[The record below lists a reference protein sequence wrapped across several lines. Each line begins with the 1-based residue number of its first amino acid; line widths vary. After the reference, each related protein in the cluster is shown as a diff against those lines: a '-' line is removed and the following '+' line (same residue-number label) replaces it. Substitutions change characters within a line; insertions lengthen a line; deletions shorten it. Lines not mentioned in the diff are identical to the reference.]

1 MSNISAK
8 NIFKIVLHYLFA
20 YTTFD
25 RLFLFGQCVLL
36 LPQHLAS
43 VTAQV
48 DNRVMRTVLRRLYT
62 PHSQHHPLLTGLSPS
77 EMVIQTGS
85 HYDTIRRGNYR
96 EVSSVTQHQSEPQM
110 FYNRFTYD
118 ENFMDSRHSGAG
130 GTGDQS
136 EHSNR
141 GQDFVNYT
149 PRSQEAAR
157 SGNSHLTPSVIIRK
171 SSQEEAA
178 RPFHQTFHPPPVLE
192 AKDVQRSPS
201 EEKVQKRDSR
211 KVDGGKNVLQ
221 PAQSFLFS
229 SQSPEQSL
237 PTPQEQ
243 HSSFRE
249 KNKLDVIRPWRTP
262 SRTET
267 NNIFSLSSQTSPHGV
282 SNRFHSSVVKSN
294 LSPEKQVA
302 SMTDSTQEIGLRHKK
317 AQSYLFSSS
326 RFFERAKPI
335 TADRHAAV
343 FRQRLRDAQNYDRVS
358 SEGEKAMKEAQ
369 SLVGFNQGNFSHAKS
384 STMHHAHFAQQGALM
399 DNFTRYHHSS
409 KVETRVTALPA
420 PQESVENSRVS
431 LATEAAANA
440 SKLTH
445 ATKSIYG
452 FRGFKKQMRKPVTV
466 HLNLSTSHADERT
479 DSGRRIF
486 DKGRFKITNIYPS
499 LSPKYS
505 FGRKST
511 APQNYTPPS
520 PTTLDQVQTTSTPE
534 PLGFNEGRPP
544 LPDNGA
550 RIKSNPHGRQFQ
562 IYSRIY
568 GLKGFGSRPLEG
580 ARALIKRPD
589 KTGRVQQGFEGLKM
603 RNSQIWRPESSRIHR
618 LYNKTVPSSN
628 TGRQDQ
634 MQFSYT
640 QLTPNQ
646 EEDYK
651 IHTHLGLQAV
661 QSRPGNASSKGEQQN
676 EASASVGHTITSSSL
691 KSAGDPSLKSETGS
705 PNRTR
710 SVTIMAHFIP
720 SPFSGVVR
728 GQRVRGKTASKL
740 SNLTSL
746 TLDVPIIRKP
756 PSRLRAVTYADILG
770 SASFTGVRATTQTP
784 IALGDGYSSLPA
796 ATEQKEEAGP
806 RRVDSEVGVQRGN
819 STSRSPGANA
829 GGDGGTHDASDSD
842 VSMSQLFLDSEGS
855 GSGSFNT
862 SDVSPNE
869 SLSKDSSELDY
880 LRISVGNTSFK
891 SMNQSHTE
899 K

>member
-1 MSNISAK
+1 
-8 NIFKIVLHYLFA
+8 
-20 YTTFD
+20 
-25 RLFLFGQCVLL
+25 
-36 LPQHLAS
+36 
-43 VTAQV
+43 
-48 DNRVMRTVLRRLYT
+48 
-62 PHSQHHPLLTGLSPS
+62 
-77 EMVIQTGS
+77 
-85 HYDTIRRGNYR
+85 
-96 EVSSVTQHQSEPQM
+96 M

-118 ENFMDSRHSGAG
+118 ENFKDSRHSGGG

-141 GQDFVNYT
+141 GQGYVNYT
-149 PRSQEAAR
+149 PRSQEASR

-171 SSQEEAA
+171 SPQEEAA

-192 AKDVQRSPS
+192 AKDVQMSPS
-201 EEKVQKRDSR
+201 EEKVQERDFR
-211 KVDGGKNVLQ
+211 KVDGGIYVLQ
-221 PAQSFLFS
+221 PAKSFLFS

-249 KNKLDVIRPWRTP
+249 KNKLDVVRPWRTP
-262 SRTET
+262 GRTET

-282 SNRFHSSVVKSN
+282 SNRFHSLVVKSN
-294 LSPEKQVA
+294 LSPEQRVA
-302 SMTDSTQEIGLRHKK
+302 SMTDSTQEIGLKHKK

-326 RFFERAKPI
+326 PFFERAKPI

-343 FRQRLRDAQNYDRVS
+343 FKQRLPDAQNYGRVS
-358 SEGEKAMKEAQ
+358 SAREKAMKEAH
-369 SLVGFNQGNFSHAKS
+369 SPAGFNQGDFSHTKS
-384 STMHHAHFAQQGALM
+384 STMHHAHFVQQGASM

-409 KVETRVTALPA
+409 KAETRVTALPA
-420 PQESVENSRVS
+420 PQESVKNSRVS

-440 SKLTH
+440 SRLAHT
-445 ATKSIYG
+445 TRSIYG
-452 FRGFKKQMRKPVTV
+452 FRGFKKQTRKPVTV
-466 HLNLSTSHADERT
+466 HLNLSTSHAGERT

-486 DKGRFKITNIYPS
+486 DKGRFKITNIYSP

-511 APQNYTPPS
+511 APQNYTTPS

-544 LPDNGA
+544 LPDSGA

-562 IYSRIY
+562 IYGRIY
-568 GLKGFGSRPLEG
+568 RLKGFGSQPLEG

-589 KTGRVQQGFEGLKM
+589 KTDRVQQGFEGLKM
-603 RNSQIWRPESSRIHR
+603 RNSQIWRPESGRIHR
-618 LYNKTVPSSN
+618 RYNKTVPGSD
-628 TGRQDQ
+628 TGREDQ
-634 MQFSYT
+634 MQLSNT
-640 QLTPNQ
+640 QLTPKRE

-651 IHTHLGLQAV
+651 IHTHLGLQPV
-661 QSRPGNASSKGEQQN
+661 HGRPGNASSKGEQQN

-691 KSAGDPSLKSETGS
+691 RSAGEPSLKSEPRS

-710 SVTIMAHFIP
+710 SVTVKGHFIP
-720 SPFSGVVR
+720 IPFSGVVR

-740 SNLTSL
+740 NNSTSL
-746 TLDVPIIRKP
+746 TPDVPIIRKP

-770 SASFTGVRATTQTP
+770 SASFTGVRAITQTP
-784 IALGDGYSSLPA
+784 VAPDDGRYSLPA

-806 RRVDSEVGVQRGN
+806 RRVDSEVGVQTGN
-819 STSRSPGANA
+819 STSRSPEANA
-829 GGDGGTHDASDSD
+829 GGDGDPHDASDSD

-855 GSGSFNT
+855 GSGGFNT
-862 SDVSPNE
+862 SDVSTNE
-869 SLSKDSSELDY
+869 RLGKDLSELDY
-880 LRISVGNTSFK
+880 LRISAGNTSFK
-891 SMNQSHTE
+891 SRTQSHTE

>member
-1 MSNISAK
+1 
-8 NIFKIVLHYLFA
+8 
-20 YTTFD
+20 
-25 RLFLFGQCVLL
+25 
-36 LPQHLAS
+36 
-43 VTAQV
+43 
-48 DNRVMRTVLRRLYT
+48 
-62 PHSQHHPLLTGLSPS
+62 
-77 EMVIQTGS
+77 
-85 HYDTIRRGNYR
+85 
-96 EVSSVTQHQSEPQM
+96 M
-110 FYNRFTYD
+110 FYNNRFAYD
-118 ENFMDSRHSGAG
+118 ENFMDNRHSGAG

-141 GQDFVNYT
+141 GQGFVNYT
-149 PRSQEAAR
+149 PRSQEAPR
-157 SGNSHLTPSVIIRK
+157 SGNSHLTPSVIVRK

-178 RPFHQTFHPPPVLE
+178 RPFRQTLHPPPVLE

-201 EEKVQKRDSR
+201 EEKVQERDSP

-229 SQSPEQSL
+229 SQSREQSL
-237 PTPQEQ
+237 PTPQDE

-249 KNKLDVIRPWRTP
+249 KNKLDVVGPWRTP

-302 SMTDSTQEIGLRHKK
+302 SMTDSTQEIGLRYKK

-326 RFFERAKPI
+326 PFFETAKPI

-343 FRQRLRDAQNYDRVS
+343 FKQRLPDPQNYGRVS
-358 SEGEKAMKEAQ
+358 SEREKAMKEAQ
-369 SLVGFNQGNFSHAKS
+369 NLVGFNEGNFSHAKS
-384 STMHHAHFAQQGALM
+384 STMHHAHFARQGASM

-420 PQESVENSRVS
+420 PQEFVKNS

-440 SKLTH
+440 SKLAYT
-445 ATKSIYG
+445 TKSIYG
-452 FRGFKKQMRKPVTV
+452 FRGFKKPMRKPAMV
-466 HLNLSTSHADERT
+466 HLNLSTSHAGERA

-505 FGRKST
+505 FGHKST
-511 APQNYTPPS
+511 APQNYTTPS
-520 PTTLDQVQTTSTPE
+520 PTTLDQVQTILTPE

-544 LPDNGA
+544 LPDDGA
-550 RIKSNPHGRQFQ
+550 RIKSNPHGRPFQ

-568 GLKGFGSRPLEG
+568 GLKAFGPRPLEG

-589 KTGRVQQGFEGLKM
+589 KTNRVQQGFEGLKM
-603 RNSQIWRPESSRIHR
+603 RNSQIWRPESSRIHSR
-618 LYNKTVPSSN
+618 YNKTVPGSN
-628 TGRQDQ
+628 TGREEE
-634 MQFSYT
+634 MQLSNT

-646 EEDYK
+646 EEEDYK
-651 IHTHLGLQAV
+651 IHTHPGLQPV
-661 QSRPGNASSKGEQQN
+661 QSRPGKASSKEEQEN
-676 EASASVGHTITSSSL
+676 EASASVRHTNTSSSL
-691 KSAGDPSLKSETGS
+691 RSAGDPSLKSEAGS

-710 SVTIMAHFIP
+710 SITFIAHFIP

-728 GQRVRGKTASKL
+728 GQRVRGKTTSKL

-746 TLDVPIIRKP
+746 TLDVPIVRKP
-756 PSRLRAVTYADILG
+756 LSRLRAVTYADILG
-770 SASFTGVRATTQTP
+770 SASFTGVRTP
-784 IALGDGYSSLPA
+784 IAPGDRDPSLTA

-806 RRVDSEVGVQRGN
+806 RSVDSDVGVQRGN

-829 GGDGGTHDASDSD
+829 GGDGGPHDVSDSD

-869 SLSKDSSELDY
+869 SLSKDLSELDY
-880 LRISVGNTSFK
+880 LRISAGNTLFK

>member
-1 MSNISAK
+1 M
-8 NIFKIVLHYLFA
+8 LHYLLA

-48 DNRVMRTVLRRLYT
+48 NNQVMHTVLRQLYT
-62 PHSQHHPLLTGLSPS
+62 PHSQHRPLLTGLSPS
-77 EMVIQTGS
+77 EAVIQTGS
-85 HYDTIRRGNYR
+85 HYDARRRGNYR
-96 EVSSVTQHQSEPQM
+96 EVSSVTQHQLEPQM
-110 FYNRFTYD
+110 FYNRFTYN

-130 GTGDQS
+130 GTRNQS
-136 EHSNR
+136 EHSNQ

-149 PRSQEAAR
+149 PRSREVAR
-157 SGNSHLTPSVIIRK
+157 SGNSRLTPSVIIRK

-178 RPFHQTFHPPPVLE
+178 RPFQQTFHPPPVLE
-192 AKDVQRSPS
+192 AKDIQKSPS
-201 EEKVQKRDSR
+201 EEKVQKRDSQ
-211 KVDGGKNVLQ
+211 KVDGGKTVLR

-229 SQSPEQSL
+229 SQSPDQLL

-249 KNKLDVIRPWRTP
+249 KNKLDVVRPWRTP

-282 SNRFHSSVVKSN
+282 SNRFHSLVVKSN

-302 SMTDSTQEIGLRHKK
+302 SMTDSTQEIGLRHRK
-317 AQSYLFSSS
+317 AQSYLFSLSP
-326 RFFERAKPI
+326 FFERAKPI

-343 FRQRLRDAQNYDRVS
+343 FKQRLLDTQNNGRAS
-358 SEGEKAMKEAQ
+358 SEREKAMKEAQ

-384 STMHHAHFAQQGALM
+384 SKTHNTHFSQQGASM
-399 DNFTRYHHSS
+399 DNFPRYHHSS

-420 PQESVENSRVS
+420 PQESDKNSRVS
-431 LATEAAANA
+431 LATEAATNA
-440 SKLTH
+440 SKLVHT
-445 ATKSIYG
+445 TKSIYG

-466 HLNLSTSHADERT
+466 HLNLSTSHTGERT
-479 DSGRRIF
+479 DSGRHIF
-486 DKGRFKITNIYPS
+486 DKGRFKTTNIYPS

-511 APQNYTPPS
+511 APQNYTTPS
-520 PTTLDQVQTTSTPE
+520 PTTLDQVQTTSAPE

-544 LPDNGA
+544 LPDSGA

-589 KTGRVQQGFEGLKM
+589 KPARVQQGFEGLKM

-618 LYNKTVPSSN
+618 RYNKTVPGSN
-628 TGRQDQ
+628 TGRKDQ
-634 MQFSYT
+634 MQLSNT
-640 QLTPNQ
+640 QLTPSQ
-646 EEDYK
+646 EKENYK
-651 IHTHLGLQAV
+651 IHTHLGLQPV

-691 KSAGDPSLKSETGS
+691 RSAGDSSLKSERGS

-710 SVTIMAHFIP
+710 SATVMAHFIP
-720 SPFSGVVR
+720 SAFSGVVR

-740 SNLTSL
+740 NNLTSL

-756 PSRLRAVTYADILG
+756 PSRHQAVTYADILG
-770 SASFTGVRATTQTP
+770 SASFTSVRATTQTAVAP
-784 IALGDGYSSLPA
+784 GDGHSSLPA
-796 ATEQKEEAGP
+796 ATEQREEAGP

-819 STSRSPGANA
+819 STSRSPEANA
-829 GGDGGTHDASDSD
+829 GGDGGPHDTSDSD
-842 VSMSQLFLDSEGS
+842 VSMLQLFLDSEGS
-855 GSGSFNT
+855 GSGGFNT
-862 SDVSPNE
+862 SGVSPNE
-869 SLSKDSSELDY
+869 SVSKDLSELDY
-880 LRISVGNTSFK
+880 LRISAGNTLFK